1 MAVDGVAVR
10 ALFSKALDGLY
21 QADDLGVVLGVITTE
36 HPPACAPCEVFGVG
50 FGVVVVIVVKNVVL
64 LASIVFIAESGACP
78 ARKDE
83 GKATEGF
90 WEVGVKKRVALWV
103 LGRGWLRKGR
113 ERDGGV
119 AGRRRGRRDHTGG
132 CQTRKVRF

>member
-1 MAVDGVAVR
+1 MVVDGVAVR

-21 QADDLGVVLGVITTE
+21 QANDFGVVLGIIATE
-36 HPPACAPCEVFGVG
+36 HPPACALCEVFGVG
-50 FGVVVVIVVKNVVL
+50 FGVVVIVVKNVVL
-64 LASIVFIAESGACP
+64 LASIVCIAESGACP

-103 LGRGWLRKGR
+103 LGRGWLRKWR

-119 AGRRRGRRDHTGG
+119 GRRRRGRRDHTGG
-132 CQTRKVRF
+132 CQTRKERF